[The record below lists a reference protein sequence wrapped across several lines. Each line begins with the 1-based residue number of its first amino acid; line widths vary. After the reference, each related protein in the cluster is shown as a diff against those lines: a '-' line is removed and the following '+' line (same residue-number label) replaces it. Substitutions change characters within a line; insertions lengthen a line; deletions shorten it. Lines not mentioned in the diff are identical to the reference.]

1 MEPNG
6 ATWFQVTET
15 GRDISWKDNGA
26 KQLRRY
32 FQSGEYARS
41 SIEFNEWGF
50 FFIQMLLLN
59 VNKLLLTVP
68 ANGGEKK

>member
-50 FFIQMLLLN
+50 FFYTNAAFKCQQTV
-59 VNKLLLTVP
+59 VNCP
-68 ANGGEKK
+68 C